1 MVQLSLERDT
11 PAGSSPEAW
20 ILHHRME
27 RVRSHK
33 TDWQGVIHDRIS
45 NLSVVHEVMTSVA
58 GKLSDSTRVG
68 RQLGAGTRSSL
79 LSDTGTQAA
88 IPTPDSSHGRLQNH
102 LILDSQCNLSLFFF
116 WHLHCNQPLLY

>member
-68 RQLGAGTRSSL
+68 RQLGGGHKVFITKRHWHPSRNTYS
-79 LSDTGTQAA
+79 
-88 IPTPDSSHGRLQNH
+88 RL
-102 LILDSQCNLSLFFF
+102 
-116 WHLHCNQPLLY
+116 